1 MSENKKTGEFLYF
14 EEKDNAIYSKE
25 TGQKVVDINDE
36 THIYEYQDN
45 GLLKVSTPDTCV
57 LYDYRGN
64 LLPHFE
70 NGGKFIHFGR
80 FNSSFYTVKTSEGE
94 QSYLI
99 PCIRRGSFVIES
111 DEKAGQYVVST
122 VKGKKIGSGVDFNFY
137 QPNPLCLYIGIKNKD
152 DMWTVYDETGVPE
165 PQMTNVDEVRSC
177 GWDFLEIRSSK
188 QNSDYT
194 QVLTRRQMRNKKL
207 TRTLLTT
214 LGAIAVVLGGKC
226 CQSYIQE
233 LDEIKQQDA
242 TYLGVSDGVLLFDT
256 DGDTDTA
263 EMCVAL
269 ADTNKSEIIRS
280 MYKQEGKCRKV
291 AQWCER
297 TGLSVCVFDRV
308 NEN

>member
-1 MSENKKTGEFLYF
+1 MPKKQHNDKMLNFQEVNG
-14 EEKDNAIYSKE
+14 AIYSKA
-25 TGQKVVDINDE
+25 TGNKIIDMAEVKFICENRWLGVLVVS
-36 THIYEYQDN
+36 
-45 GLLKVSTPDTCV
+45 KPDANI

-70 NGGKFIHFGR
+70 NGETFKYFCGR
-80 FNSSFYTVKTSEGE
+80 DNRYYTVKKGE
-94 QSYLI
+94 MEETYHI
-99 PCIRRGSFVIES
+99 PCIKQGCLIVEY
-111 DEKAGQYVVST
+111 DENKKQYTLST
-122 VKGKKIGSGVDFNFY
+122 IKGKQIAVGKDITPYKINERLY
-137 QPNPLCLYIGIKNKD
+137 LCVKNND
-152 DMWTVYDETGVPE
+152 GRVTVYDEKGVPE